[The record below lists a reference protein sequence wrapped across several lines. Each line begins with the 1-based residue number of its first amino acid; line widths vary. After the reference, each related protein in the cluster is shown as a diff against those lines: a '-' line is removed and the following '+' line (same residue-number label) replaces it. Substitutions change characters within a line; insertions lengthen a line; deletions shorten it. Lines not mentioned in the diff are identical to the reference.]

1 MKKSI
6 LGIAGLALS
15 YTAQAALV
23 DLSGQGY
30 VTYGDFN
37 SYSLPVAG
45 LDVNSTPGQ
54 ISDFI
59 VVATGA
65 SGQNVN
71 TNFEGMDDAYSTP
84 SGQGA
89 PNYFQTGDVAS
100 SDPGGDAEFA
110 GDAENTW
117 DTTLSALQ
125 SYLNGEQMVFFF
137 NNNNLNSENEQS
149 LAAWGRAT
157 IYDDEGA
164 VLGTF
169 DFTNNG
175 GAYGLVSE
183 GGGGTF
189 LGDPGDYTSD
199 GSEPLIGDNSSTDY
213 VLSGGAVCVDT
224 DTTPPTPVSC
234 TSADADSGPINHN
247 LGADEAAYAI
257 VAPELNALLQSLFDG
272 GLDLSQ
278 YTMSLDIRLGCD
290 PGFGAEGEEI
300 CSGDESGW
308 GKNLNN
314 GYEQIFIATATF
326 GEEVPE
332 PGALFLLGSGL
343 LMLGLR
349 KR

>member
-6 LGIAGLALS
+6 IGIAGLALS

-23 DLSGQGY
+23 DLSGAGY

-54 ISDFI
+54 IKDFI

-65 SGQNVN
+65 DGQPVN
-71 TNFEGMDDAYSTP
+71 TNFAGMDDAYSTP
-84 SGQGA
+84 SGQGD
-89 PNYFQTGDVAS
+89 PNFFSTGTT
-100 SDPGGDAEFA
+100 SDPGGSGEFA
-110 GDAENTW
+110 GDEDATW

-125 SYLNGEQMVFFF
+125 SYLAGEEMVFFF
-137 NNNNLNSENEQS
+137 NNNNLNAQNEQS

-157 IYDDEGA
+157 IYDDTGA
-164 VLGTF
+164 VLGMF
-169 DFTNNG
+169 DFTNDG

-189 LGDPGDYTSD
+189 LGDPGLYNSD

-234 TSADADSGPINHN
+234 TNPDADDGPINHN

-272 GLDLSQ
+272 GLDLSE

-290 PGFGAEGEEI
+290 SAFGDEDDEI
-300 CSGDESGW
+300 CSGVESGW

-314 GYEQIFIATATF
+314 GYEQVFIATATF
-326 GEEVPE
+326 GDVPE

-343 LMLGLR
+343 LMLGWR